1 MGIVG
6 IRFVGSLFCTLF
18 FGCISGLR
26 SGMESK
32 MTKKI
37 DNTTIGGRIKKRRND
52 LGLSQEELA
61 EKLFTSK
68 QMISAYENNK
78 TELKL
83 QIVKELAVAL
93 GTTTSF
99 LIDGNEA
106 VTYKEETAE
115 LVALFNCINKEEV
128 RKIAIEQLRLLT
140 RINSQQ

>member
-1 MGIVG
+1 
-6 IRFVGSLFCTLF
+6 
-18 FGCISGLR
+18 
-26 SGMESK
+26 

-106 VTYKEETAE
+106 VTYKCKRQVLSSKKWHLISSTFGQIKSSTFAFSTPRISPW
-115 LVALFNCINKEEV
+115 V
-128 RKIAIEQLRLLT
+128 LL
-140 RINSQQ
+140 

>member
-1 MGIVG
+1 
-6 IRFVGSLFCTLF
+6 
-18 FGCISGLR
+18 
-26 SGMESK
+26 

-78 TELKL
+78 TELKV
-83 QIVKELAVAL
+83 QVVKELAVAL
-93 GTTTSF
+93 GTTSSF

>member
-6 IRFVGSLFCTLF
+6 IRFVGFLFCTLF
-18 FGCISGLR
+18 SVVFPVCAPEWRGN
-26 SGMESK
+26 

-106 VTYKEETAE
+106 VTYKEETVE
-115 LVALFNCINKEEV
+115 LVGLFNSISKEEV
-128 RKIAIEQLRLLT
+128 RKIGIEQLRLLT
-140 RINSQQ
+140 KIYS